1 MRKFILIAAA
11 LAAMTGT
18 AHAQGVATQQV
29 GLSANVNGYC
39 TIDGASTGS
48 ARSAVVNTAN
58 GRVATP
64 GSLALSGSNSSVI
77 CTSNA
82 KIQLTT
88 ANGGLTNTAPPP
100 DANFVNKIHY
110 TAQATYNGKTE
121 NLTTTDATSAGF
133 TTTGAVTTGGAQTNA
148 PLELAVNIAATPA
161 NKFLVNGGYTDTIT
175 VTLTP
180 SP

>member
-1 MRKFILIAAA
+1 MRKFIITAAA
-11 LAAMTGT
+11 LAAMTV
-18 AHAQGVATQQV
+18 AAQAQGVATQQV
-29 GLSANVNGYC
+29 GLSATVDGYC
-39 TIDGASTGS
+39 TIDGSSTGTV
-48 ARSAVVNTAN
+48 RSAVVNTAN

-64 GSLALSGSNSSVI
+64 GNLALSSSDSNVI
-77 CTSNA
+77 CTTNA

-88 ANGGLTNTAPPP
+88 ANGGMTNPATPP
-100 DANFVNKIHY
+100 DANYVNKIHY
-110 TAQATYNGKTE
+110 TAQATYNGMTE

-133 TTTGAVTTGGAQTNA
+133 TTAGAVTTAGAQTNA
-148 PLELAVNIAATPA
+148 PLALAVDIAATPA

>member
-39 TIDGASTGS
+39 TIDGTSTGS

-64 GSLALSGSNSSVI
+64 GNLALSGSSSNVI

-82 KIQLTT
+82 TIQLTT
-88 ANGGLTNTAPPP
+88 ANGGMTNPAEVP
-100 DANFVNKIHY
+100 DANYVNKIHY
-110 TAQATYNGKTE
+110 TAMATYNGKTE
-121 NLTTTDATSAGF
+121 SLTTTDATSAGF
-133 TTTGAVTTGGAQTNA
+133 TTAGAVTTAGAQTNT
-148 PLELAVNIAATPA
+148 PLELAVDIAATPA
-161 NKFLVNGGYTDTIT
+161 NRFLVNGGYSDTIT